1 MGRKISSVALLM
13 VLTITGFAQTE
24 VKKLDRSKKF
34 YAYWGWNRS
43 SYTKSDIRVY
53 GGDHDITLYDVEA
66 KDLQS
71 KFDLKT
77 YFFVTRISIPQT
89 NLKVGYYLNEKYSVA
104 AGFDHMK
111 YKIVNGQTA
120 KVTGT
125 IDRDG
130 SPFKGEYNNQDVV
143 ISNEFLRYNHTD
155 GLNYVFGEINRHD
168 EWLDLAKS
176 RFRVSSEV
184 GVGAALLRPRTDVVF
199 LGSKGP
205 NVYHN
210 AGYGVNA
217 KVGLNILLFNH
228 VSIMSEV
235 KPGYINMQHI
245 QATAKK
251 DGHAAQHFGF
261 LQYNIL
267 LGATFGFK

>member
-1 MGRKISSVALLM
+1 MIKKVCSVAILL
-13 VLTITGFAQTE
+13 VLAMAGMAQSE

-43 SYTKSDIRVY
+43 SYTKSDIRVF
-53 GGDHDITLYDVEA
+53 GDDHDITLSDVEA
-66 KDLQS
+66 NDLQS

-111 YKIVNGQTA
+111 YKIVNGQTV
-120 KVTGT
+120 KVSGT
-125 IDRDG
+125 INRDG
-130 SPFKGEYNNQDVV
+130 SPFNGNYDNQDVV
-143 ISNEFLRYNHTD
+143 ITNEFLRYNHTD

-168 EWLDLAKS
+168 EWLDLAQSKL
-176 RFRVSSEV
+176 RISSEV
-184 GVGAALLRPRTDVVF
+184 GVGIALLRPRTDVVF
-199 LGSKGP
+199 LSRKGP

-217 KVGLNILLFNH
+217 KVGVNLLLFNH
-228 VSIMSEV
+228 ISIMSEL

-251 DGHAAQHFGF
+251 DGHASQHFGF

-267 LGATFGFK
+267 LGATFGIK